1 MADSLNKLW
10 LKGKAEEDIYFA
22 KRDRELIEALR
33 KKKLCKK
40 LVDCDG
46 KSKKLARKYQDRFA
60 KIADEHG
67 EKPKRMRKELSKLV
81 SKIRKRFSAD
91 SKKS

>member
-22 KRDRELIEALR
+22 KRDRELIAALR
-33 KKKLCKK
+33 KKKLCKQ
-40 LVDCDG
+40 LDNCDK
-46 KSKKLARKYQDRFA
+46 KSRKLAKKYEDRFEN
-60 KIADEHG
+60 IAEEHG

-81 SKIRKRFSAD
+81 GKI
-91 SKKS
+91 KKSFSSAKKP

>member
-1 MADSLNKLW
+1 MTDSLNKLW

-33 KKKLCKK
+33 KKELCKK
-40 LVDCDG
+40 LDDCDK
-46 KSKKLARKYQDRFA
+46 KSRKLARKYEDRFE
-60 KIADEHG
+60 KIAEEHG

-81 SKIRKRFSAD
+81 TKIRKRFCGA
-91 SKKS
+91 SK